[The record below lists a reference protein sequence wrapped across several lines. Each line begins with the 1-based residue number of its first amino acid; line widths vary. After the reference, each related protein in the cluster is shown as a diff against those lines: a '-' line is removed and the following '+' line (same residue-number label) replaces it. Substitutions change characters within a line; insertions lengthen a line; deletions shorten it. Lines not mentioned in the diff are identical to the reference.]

1 MNMEKGK
8 PMAAKKKNRNDKVW
22 MIPEGESRSSASFH
36 FVHPKTL
43 SQIREGHKLRMRKY
57 HPGKRE
63 HVWFVESK
71 MPPHSK

>member
-1 MNMEKGK
+1 
-8 PMAAKKKNRNDKVW
+8 MAAKKKNRNDKVW

-43 SQIREGHKLRMRKY
+43 SQIREGVKLRMRKY

-71 MPPHSK
+71 MPPNSK

>member
-1 MNMEKGK
+1 M
-8 PMAAKKKNRNDKVW
+8 AKKKNRNDKVW
-22 MIPEGESRSSASFH
+22 MIPEGEQRDNASFH

-43 SQIREGHKLRMRKY
+43 NQIRNGVKLRMRKY

-63 HVWFVESK
+63 HVWFKEAK